1 MASAQ
6 ELSRQ
11 EWQIVERLPLGI
23 TPKVAGTSRLM
34 DLPAELRNRIWECV
48 MSVGTVY
55 VQLQGEEE
63 QLRAFVL
70 QESPGE
76 SAQDRSLKLV
86 KSTTGL
92 HSDSERPAGQQ
103 CLALLRSCK
112 QINGEA
118 KQLFYVCNRFE
129 IQAFYLERRFED
141 DGRLYPGMFFPKDNA
156 ENIVST
162 MEEFTNAIGHE
173 NTGVLEY
180 VRFHLGQVD
189 EDDIS
194 ERIFRFIQQV
204 LNHLRPFY
212 ASRPSWCFTVG
223 MTLLMFGRSEEGYEL
238 VRQEVVWDPRDV
250 LRGKEADIAAL
261 KQIGQRGITIAEAD
275 MVGFLGRWQDLKWW

>member
-6 ELSRQ
+6 KTGRQ
-11 EWQIVERLPLGI
+11 EWQISERLPHSI
-23 TPKVAGTSRLM
+23 THNGAGTSRLM
-34 DLPAELRNRIWECV
+34 DLPAELRNTIWEYV
-48 MSVGTVY
+48 MSVGTVH
-55 VQLQGEEE
+55 VQLQGQKR

-70 QESPGE
+70 QKIPRE
-76 SAQDRSLKLV
+76 SAEDRSLKLV

-118 KQLFYVCNRFE
+118 KQLFYVSNRFE
-129 IQAFYLERRFED
+129 IQAFYAERRFEEN
-141 DGRLYPGMFFPKDNA
+141 DGRLYPGMFFPEDTA

-173 NTGVLEY
+173 NTGVIEH
-180 VRFHLGQVD
+180 VRFHFGQID

-194 ERIFRFIQQV
+194 ERIFKIIQQV
-204 LNHLRPFY
+204 LDLLRPLY
-212 ASRPSWCFTVG
+212 TSRPSWCFAVG
-223 MTLLMFGRSEEGYEL
+223 MTLLIYGRDGEGYEDI
-238 VRQEVVWDPRDV
+238 RQEVVFDPRDV
-250 LRGKEADIAAL
+250 LRGKEAAIAAL
-261 KQIGQRGITIAEAD
+261 KQIGQRGITFADAD
-275 MVGFLGRWQDLKWW
+275 MVEFLDKWQDLKW

>member
-6 ELSRQ
+6 KTGRQ
-11 EWQIVERLPLGI
+11 EWQISERLPLSI
-23 TPKVAGTSRLM
+23 THNDAGTSRLM
-34 DLPAELRNRIWECV
+34 DLPAELRNTIWEYV

-55 VQLQGEEE
+55 VQLQGKKK

-70 QESPGE
+70 QKVPGE
-76 SAQDRSLKLV
+76 SAEDRSLKLV

-112 QINGEA
+112 QINDEA

-129 IQAFYLERRFED
+129 IQAFYSERRFAD
-141 DGRLYPGMFFPKDNA
+141 DGRLYPGMFRPKGNA

-173 NTGVLEY
+173 NTGVLEH
-180 VRFHLGQVD
+180 VKFHFGQID

-194 ERIFRFIQQV
+194 EQIFKMFQQV
-204 LNHLRPFY
+204 LDRLRPLY
-212 ASRPSWCFTVG
+212 ASRPWWCFAVG
-223 MTLLMFGRSEEGYEL
+223 LTLLINGRDEDSYEL
-238 VRQEVVWDPRDV
+238 VRQEVVFDPRDV
-250 LRGKEADIAAL
+250 LRGKEAAIALL
-261 KQIGQRGITIAEAD
+261 KQVGQRGLTFAEAD
-275 MVGFLGRWQDLKWW
+275 MVEFLEKWQDLKW